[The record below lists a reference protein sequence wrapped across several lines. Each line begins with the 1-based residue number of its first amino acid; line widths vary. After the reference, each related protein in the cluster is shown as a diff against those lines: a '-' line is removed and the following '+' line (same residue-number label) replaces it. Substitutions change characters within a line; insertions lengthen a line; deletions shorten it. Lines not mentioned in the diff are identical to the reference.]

1 MWELRTL
8 WLCWVMYVLL
18 LFYLPSLYAAFN
30 NHVILQ
36 AASGVDSTKAD
47 TTCALQIED
56 LKSYFDHE
64 EINQEVDGDSPEQF
78 TDGNSPPMLTS
89 DRTAPRSRQDLL
101 DLLPPKHIAD
111 RLVMRYFSAYSA
123 SQRTQDTR
131 PHHYLPSWSKRRALT
146 AEVDRH
152 CPQANLRQIGMF
164 DPPCPRLVAR
174 DSLQGMGIWDES
186 SRC

>member
-1 MWELRTL
+1 M
-8 WLCWVMYVLL
+8 
-18 LFYLPSLYAAFN
+18 
-30 NHVILQ
+30 
-36 AASGVDSTKAD
+36 SGEVESARAD
-47 TTCALQIED
+47 TICASQIED

-64 EINQEVDGDSPEQF
+64 EVNQDMDGDSPKQF
-78 TDGNSPPMLTS
+78 TDGHSPPMLTS

-123 SQRTQDTR
+123 SQRTQATR
-131 PHHYLPSWSKRRALT
+131 PHHHIPSCFRRKALT

-152 CPQANLRQIGMF
+152 CSQANIRQIGMC
-164 DPPCPRLVAR
+164 DTLCPRLVAHNNPR
-174 DSLQGMGIWDES
+174 DMYVWDEG

>member
-1 MWELRTL
+1 MHDG
-8 WLCWVMYVLL
+8 
-18 LFYLPSLYAAFN
+18 PAFN

-36 AASGVDSTKAD
+36 AASGEVDSTRAD
-47 TTCALQIED
+47 TICASQIED

-123 SQRTQDTR
+123 SQRTQATR
-131 PHHYLPSWSKRRALT
+131 PPSSSAQLVPK
-146 AEVDRH
+146 EVT
-152 CPQANLRQIGMF
+152 
-164 DPPCPRLVAR
+164 
-174 DSLQGMGIWDES
+174 DSRG
-186 SRC
+186 

>member
-1 MWELRTL
+1 MHDG
-8 WLCWVMYVLL
+8 
-18 LFYLPSLYAAFN
+18 PAFN
-30 NHVILQ
+30 KHVILQ
-36 AASGVDSTKAD
+36 AASGEVDSTKAD
-47 TTCALQIED
+47 TICASQIED

-123 SQRTQDTR
+123 SQRTQATR
-131 PHHYLPSWSKRRALT
+131 PHHHTL
-146 AEVDRH
+146 
-152 CPQANLRQIGMF
+152 
-164 DPPCPRLVAR
+164 
-174 DSLQGMGIWDES
+174 
-186 SRC
+186 SRS